1 MDRPLPSPP
10 PHDED
15 TFLAEVLPVVAGWCS
30 RLASPG
36 MDAEA
41 AAHEVLIILLRRR
54 ADLRPGAPVLPWA
67 WGITRHVVRAHRR
80 TAWLRRWLPG
90 RDPEAPAETDPH
102 RDYTSGERNRLVHA
116 VLQSLGAN
124 HREVLVLCDVEER
137 SRAEVAELLG
147 IPAGTVKSR
156 LRLAREAFRVEAER
170 RGLTVVLLLEEPF
183 DG

>member
-1 MDRPLPSPP
+1 MDHPLPNPP
-10 PHDED
+10 AHDEE
-15 TFLAEVLPVVAGWCS
+15 TFLAEVLPVVVGWCS

-36 MDAEA
+36 MDAEG

-54 ADLRPGAPVLPWA
+54 ADLRAGAPILPWA

-80 TAWLRRWLPG
+80 TAWLRRWVAG
-90 RDPEAPAETDPH
+90 REPEAPTAANPHQDYATAE
-102 RDYTSGERNRLVHA
+102 RSRLVHV
-116 VLQSLGAN
+116 VLQALGAQ

-137 SRAEVAELLG
+137 SRIEAAELLG
-147 IPAGTVKSR
+147 LPTGTLKSR

>member
-1 MDRPLPSPP
+1 MERPLPSHPP
-10 PHDED
+10 DDED
-15 TFLAEVLPVVAGWCS
+15 SFLAEVLPVVTGWCS

-41 AAHEVLIILLRRR
+41 AAHEVLIVLLRRR
-54 ADLRPGAPVLPWA
+54 ADLRPGAPILPWA
-67 WGITRHVVRAHRR
+67 WGITRHVVRVQRR
-80 TAWLRRWLPG
+80 TAWLRRWFAG
-90 RDPEAPAETDPH
+90 REPEGPASTDPH
-102 RDYTSGERNRLVHA
+102 RDYATAERTRLVHTILHA
-116 VLQSLGAN
+116 LAEH

-137 SRAEVAELLG
+137 SRADVAELLG
-147 IPAGTVKSR
+147 VPVGTVKSR